1 MKLALAEMRRRPGR
15 WGSVIGAVG
24 FIVFLVLVLAALA
37 DGLFIGTAGALATG
51 DSDALVYSIDGRRSL
66 VRSELPMSDIASV
79 AEVDGVADVGGLG
92 VLLTTAGTGTEAYD
106 VAVMGHIPGHAGEPK
121 QFVEG
126 RRPSVGEQFV
136 GVADASIQEAGV
148 SLGDSVTLTDSS
160 QPVEIIGFV
169 ENAQYLL
176 APTVWVPLETWQA
189 LRLEARPETAGSGP
203 VVQAIPILVKP
214 DAEIA
219 AVGASIDAALGTTE
233 TVSKEDAVLSLPG
246 VEQQQST
253 FTAIIIVSF
262 VVVGIVI
269 ALFFALITLEK
280 RGQFAI
286 LKAIGSPNR
295 FLLQGVLVQALI
307 ATVAGY
313 ALGWGLSRLLAFALP
328 STVPVE
334 FLTGTALSLFLSTIV
349 MGAIGATFSFR
360 KIIGIDP
367 ASALGGEA

>member
-15 WGSVIGAVG
+15 WGSIVGAVG

-37 DGLFIGTAGALATG
+37 DGLFIGTSGALQTG
-51 DSDALVYSIDGRRSL
+51 DSDALVYSVDGRRSL
-66 VRSELPMSDIASV
+66 VRSELPMSDIALV
-79 AEVDGVADVGGLG
+79 AEVDGVADAGGLG
-92 VLLTTAGTGTEAYD
+92 VLLATAGTGSDSYD
-106 VAVMGHIPGHAGEPK
+106 IAVMGHIPGHAGEPTRL
-121 QFVEG
+121 VAG
-126 RRPSVGEQFV
+126 RRPVMTEPFV
-136 GVADASIQEAGV
+136 GVADVSVKEIGV

-160 QPVEIIGFV
+160 QPIEIVGFV
-169 ENAQYLL
+169 EDAQYLL

-189 LRLEARPETAGSGP
+189 LRVEVRPETAGRGR
-203 VVQAIPILVKP
+203 VVQAIPILVEP
-214 DAEIA
+214 DADVTS
-219 AVGASIDAALGTTE
+219 VGASIDTALGTTE
-233 TVSKEDAVLSLPG
+233 TVSKDDAVASLPG

-253 FTAIIIVSF
+253 FTAIIVVSF

-295 FLLQGVLVQALI
+295 LLLQGVLLQALI

-313 ALGWGLSRLLAFALP
+313 ILGFGLSRLLAFVLP

-334 FLTGTALSLFLSTIV
+334 FLVGTALSLFLSTIA

>member
-15 WGSVIGAVG
+15 WGSIIGAVG

-37 DGLFIGTAGALATG
+37 DGLFIGTAGAIATG

-66 VRSELPMSDIASV
+66 VRSELPVSDVARV
-79 AEVDGVADVGGLG
+79 AEVEGVADVGGLG
-92 VLLTTAGTGTEAYD
+92 VLLSTAGTGVDIYD
-106 VAVMGHIPGHAGEPK
+106 IAVMGHIPGHAGEPT

-126 RRPSVGEQFV
+126 RRLSTSEQFV
-136 GVADASIQEAGV
+136 GIADVSIQEAGV
-148 SLGDSVTLTDSS
+148 SLGDSVTLTGSS
-160 QPVEIIGFV
+160 QPIEIIGFV
-169 ENAQYLL
+169 ENARYLL
-176 APTVWVPLETWQA
+176 AATVWVPLETWQA
-189 LRLEARPETAGSGP
+189 LRLEVRPETAGRGP
-203 VVQAIPILVKP
+203 IVQAIPILVEP
-214 DAEIA
+214 DETVA
-219 AVGASIDAALGTTE
+219 AVGAAVDAVLETTE

-246 VEQQQST
+246 VDQQQST
-253 FTAIIIVSF
+253 FSAIIIVSF

-295 FLLQGVLVQALI
+295 LLLQGVLVQALI

-334 FLTGTALSLFLSTIV
+334 FLTQTALSLFLSTIV